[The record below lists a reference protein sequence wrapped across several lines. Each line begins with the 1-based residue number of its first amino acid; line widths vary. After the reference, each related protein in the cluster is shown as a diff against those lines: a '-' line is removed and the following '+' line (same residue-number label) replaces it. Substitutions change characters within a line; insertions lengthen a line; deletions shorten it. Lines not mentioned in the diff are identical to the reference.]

1 MQVTQTAVDGLKHE
15 FKVVLPAKDIEA
27 KIDHR
32 LSELSREVRVPG
44 FRPGKVPLAVLKKRY
59 GDAVL
64 GEVVERAVS
73 DSSAQAI
80 MEKGLRPALQPKVEI
95 TSFVKGNDLEYK
107 LAIEVLPQVDPMDFT
122 KLELERPVA
131 EVTDEEVERS
141 LARLAAQTK
150 KTESA
155 PAGHKAQKGDVLV
168 IDYKGAIA
176 GEPFPGGEAEGQYV
190 ELGSNQFIPGFEE
203 QLEGLEAG
211 DSKSIE
217 VTFSEDHGA
226 EKLRGKQAR
235 FAVTIKEVRAPV
247 ASKVDDELAKAMG
260 LDDLAALR
268 KSVRERLEREYA
280 ELSRLRL
287 KRALL
292 DALASAHNF
301 PVPPGMVDLEFA
313 QIWSQVEE
321 SMKRGELDPADAAKS
336 EDELKADYRAI
347 AERRVRLGLLL
358 SEVGQRH
365 NITVAPEEVNRAMI
379 EEARRFPGQ
388 ERRVLEYF
396 KNAPAAVAQLRAPL
410 LETKVVEFILALAKP
425 KERKVAVAELLK
437 EPDEAAPAETRA
449 KTAKKG
455 AGRKKAEGM
464 TGAEK
469 AEA

>member
-32 LSELSREVRVPG
+32 LSELGREVRVPG

-95 TSFVKGNDLEYK
+95 TAFARGNDLEYK
-107 LAIEVLPQVDPMDFT
+107 LAIEVLPQIDPMDFT

-131 EVTDEEVERS
+131 EATDDEVEAS
-141 LARLAAQTK
+141 LARLASQAK
-150 KTESA
+150 RTEPA
-155 PAGHKAQKGDVLV
+155 PAGHKTRKGDVLV
-168 IDYKGAIA
+168 IDYKGAVA
-176 GEPFPGGEAEGQYV
+176 DEPIPGGEAEGQYIA
-190 ELGSNQFIPGFEE
+190 LGSNQFIPGLEA

-211 DSKSIE
+211 ESRDLD
-217 VTFSEDHGA
+217 VTFPDDYSA
-226 EKLRGKQAR
+226 EKLRGKKAR
-235 FAVTIKEVRAPV
+235 FAVTVKEVRTPV
-247 ASKVDDELAKAMG
+247 ESKVDDELAKAMG

-268 KSVRERLEREYA
+268 KSVRERMEREYA

-292 DALASAHNF
+292 DALASAHKF
-301 PVPPGMVDLEFA
+301 SVPSGMVDLEFA
-313 QIWSQVEE
+313 QIWRQVEE
-321 SMKRGELDPADAAKS
+321 SGKRGELDPADAAKS
-336 EDELKADYRAI
+336 EEELKADYRAI

-396 KNAPAAVAQLRAPL
+396 KNTPAAVAQLRAPL
-410 LETKVVEFILALAKP
+410 FEAKVVDFILALAKP
-425 KERKVAVAELLK
+425 EERKVTAAELLK
-437 EPDEAAPAETRA
+437 EPEEAAPAETPA
-449 KTAKKG
+449 KPAKKG
-455 AGRKKAEGM
+455 AGRKKAEGAK
-464 TGAEK
+464 GAEK

>member
-95 TSFVKGNDLEYK
+95 ASFVRGNDLEYK

-122 KLELERPVA
+122 KLDLERPVA

-155 PAGHKAQKGDVLV
+155 PAGRKAQKGDVLV

-211 DSKSIE
+211 DSKSVE
-217 VTFSEDHGA
+217 VTFSEDRGA
-226 EKLRGKQAR
+226 EKLRGKAAR
-235 FAVTIKEVRAPV
+235 FAVTIKEVRVPV

-260 LDDLAALR
+260 HDNLEALR
-268 KSVRERLEREYA
+268 RSVRERLERDYA

-292 DALASAHNF
+292 DALATAHDF
-301 PVPPGMVDLEFA
+301 PVPRGMVDLEFA
-313 QIWSQVEE
+313 QIWGQVEE
-321 SMKRGELDPADAAKS
+321 SRKGGELDPADAAKS
-336 EDELKADYRAI
+336 EEELKADYRAI

-410 LETKVVEFILALAKP
+410 FEAKVVDFILALAKP
-425 KERKVAVAELLK
+425 KERKVAVAELFK

-449 KTAKKG
+449 KPAKKG
-455 AGRKKAEGM
+455 AGRKKAEG
-464 TGAEK
+464 TKGAEK

>member
-1 MQVTQTAVDGLKHE
+1 MQVTQMAVDGLKHE

-32 LSELSREVRVPG
+32 LGELSREVRVPG

-95 TSFVKGNDLEYK
+95 TSFVRGNDLEYK

-150 KTESA
+150 KTEPA
-155 PAGHKAQKGDVLV
+155 PPGHKAQKGDVLV

-176 GEPFPGGEAEGQYV
+176 GEPFPGGEAEGHYV
-190 ELGSNQFIPGFEE
+190 ELGSNRFIPGFEE

-211 DSKSIE
+211 DSKSVE

-226 EKLRGKQAR
+226 EKLRGKQVR
-235 FAVTIKEVRAPV
+235 FAVTIKEIRTPV

-260 LDDLAALR
+260 QDNLEALR
-268 KSVRERLEREYA
+268 KSMRERLEREYA

-292 DALASAHNF
+292 DALAGAHNF

-313 QIWSQVEE
+313 QIWGQVEE
-321 SMKRGELDPADAAKS
+321 SRKRGELDPADAAKS
-336 EDELKADYRAI
+336 EEELKADYRAI

-365 NITVAPEEVNRAMI
+365 NITVTPEEVNRAMI

-410 LETKVVEFILALAKP
+410 LETKVVDFILALAKP

-437 EPDEAAPAETRA
+437 EPDETAPDKTRA
-449 KTAKKG
+449 GPAKID
-455 AGRKKAEGM
+455 AGHEKAEG
-464 TGAEK
+464 GKGVEK

>member
-1 MQVTQTAVDGLKHE
+1 
-15 FKVVLPAKDIEA
+15 
-27 KIDHR
+27 
-32 LSELSREVRVPG
+32 
-44 FRPGKVPLAVLKKRY
+44 
-59 GDAVL
+59 
-64 GEVVERAVS
+64 VVERAVS

-95 TSFVKGNDLEYK
+95 TSFVRGNDLEYK

-141 LARLAAQTK
+141 LARLAAQTR
-150 KTESA
+150 KTEPA

-211 DSKSIE
+211 DSKSVE

-235 FAVTIKEVRAPV
+235 FAVTIKEVRTPV

-260 LDDLAALR
+260 QDNLEALR
-268 KSVRERLEREYA
+268 RSMRERLEREYA

-287 KRALL
+287 KRVLL
-292 DALASAHNF
+292 DALAGAHDF

-321 SMKRGELDPADAAKS
+321 SRKRGELDPADAAKS
-336 EDELKADYRAI
+336 EEELKADYRAI

-396 KNAPAAVAQLRAPL
+396 
-410 LETKVVEFILALAKP
+410 
-425 KERKVAVAELLK
+425 
-437 EPDEAAPAETRA
+437 
-449 KTAKKG
+449 
-455 AGRKKAEGM
+455 
-464 TGAEK
+464 
-469 AEA
+469 